1 MTPNS
6 LVIAM
11 AHDDR
16 ISPSLIIGLR
26 LPFARKEEEHDEDHL
41 GYGDDGDRHYSDER
55 PEGDA
60 LARLFEDLSSDDDA
74 VAEDA
79 RVCALSIARCLQ
91 DGVRA
96 SGHGDKAALKR
107 QFQAACKLIDRYM
120 SDEGEQGGNH
130 EDYGYG
136 R

>member
-1 MTPNS
+1 MT
-6 LVIAM
+6 
-11 AHDDR
+11 HDDHNNPP
-16 ISPSLIIGLR
+16 ISHALIIGLH
-26 LPFARKEEEHDEDHL
+26 LPFARVEEPDEDHL
-41 GYGDDGDRHYSDER
+41 NREDGHYSDER

-96 SGHGDKAALKR
+96 SGHGDKAAIKR
-107 QFQAACKLIDRYM
+107 QFRAACKLIDRYM
-120 SDEGEQGGNH
+120 SDEGEQGGNYK
-130 EDYGYG
+130 DDGYG

>member
-1 MTPNS
+1 
-6 LVIAM
+6 M

-16 ISPSLIIGLR
+16 ISPALIIGLR
-26 LPFARKEEEHDEDHL
+26 LPFARDEPDEDHL
-41 GYGDDGDRHYSDER
+41 NREDGHYSDER

-96 SGHGDKAALKR
+96 SGHGDKTAIKR
-107 QFQAACKLIDRYM
+107 QFRAVCQLIDRYM
-120 SDEGEQGGNH
+120 SDDGEQGGNY
-130 EDYGYG
+130 EDGDYG

>member
-1 MTPNS
+1 M
-6 LVIAM
+6 AM
-11 AHDDR
+11 AYDDHNNPP

-41 GYGDDGDRHYSDER
+41 GYGDGDDSHYSDNR
-55 PEGDA
+55 PEDT
-60 LARLFEDLSSDDDA
+60 LTSLFHDMSSDDDA

-91 DGVRA
+91 DMVR
-96 SGHGDKAALKR
+96 SRGDKAAIKR
-107 QFQAACKLIDRYM
+107 QFRACCELVDRYM
-120 SDEGEQGGNH
+120 SESDKGEQGGNY
-130 EDYGYG
+130 EDGDYG